1 MNIIIKKMETDGEI
15 RGKGFVHYT
24 SWQQAYRGIVDQG
37 YLDSM
42 SLQKCE
48 EIAYKWLDNI
58 LVAKDGE
65 DVVGFAGYGKYR
77 NDELTGTGEV
87 YAIYVLQQ
95 YWGKGVGRML
105 MQAALDMIKEYP
117 SVAVWVLKDNARAI
131 SFYEKFGFRPDG
143 REETLTL
150 GTPVTEMRMILKRSA
165 AFLIT

>member
-24 SWQQAYRGIVDQG
+24 SWQQAYRGIVDRD

-42 SLQKCE
+42 SLQKCVDA
-48 EIAYKWLDNI
+48 AYRWLDNI

-65 DVVGFAGYGKYR
+65 DVVGFTGYGKYR
-77 NDELTGTGEV
+77 DDELTGTGEV
-87 YAIYVLQQ
+87 YAIYVLEQ
-95 YWGKGVGRML
+95 YWGKGVGHML

-117 SVAVWVLKDNARAI
+117 AVAVWVLKDNARAI
-131 SFYEKFGFRPDG
+131 RFYEKCPDG

-150 GTPVTEMRMILKRSA
+150 GTPITEMRMILRRGA
-165 AFLIT
+165 LMG

>member
-1 MNIIIKKMETDGEI
+1 MDIIIKKMETDDEI

-48 EIAYKWLDNI
+48 EIAYRWLDNI

-65 DVVGFAGYGKYR
+65 DVVGFAGYRKYR
-77 NDELTGTGEV
+77 DDELTGTGEV

-95 YWGKGVGRML
+95 YWGKGVGHML

-117 SVAVWVLKDNARAI
+117 AVAVWVLKDNARAI
-131 SFYEKFGFRPDG
+131 RFYEKLGFRPDG

-150 GTPVTEMRMILKRSA
+150 GAPVTEMRMILKRSA